1 MEANMRKYVYVN
13 ILNIVASIL
22 TCIILRRHMFIRGI
36 MHFPMGTIGSILL
49 FKSRIHGILFI
60 YLLSVYQCMEL
71 YAHIKMYT
79 IDYSWIDVEGYI
91 IGFTYTT
98 ITYLYLNND
107 RYTIRLPESP
117 SELNSL

>member
-1 MEANMRKYVYVN
+1 MELKIIYAS
-13 ILNIVASIL
+13 ILNITASIL
-22 TCIILRRHMFIRGI
+22 TCIILRSHMYMRGI
-36 MHFPMGTIGSILL
+36 MHFPMGSIGSILL
-49 FKSRIHGILFI
+49 FKSKIHGILFI

-79 IDYSWIDVEGYI
+79 EDYSWIDVEGYI

-98 ITYLYLNND
+98 ITYLYLNSD

-117 SELNSL
+117 SDINSL